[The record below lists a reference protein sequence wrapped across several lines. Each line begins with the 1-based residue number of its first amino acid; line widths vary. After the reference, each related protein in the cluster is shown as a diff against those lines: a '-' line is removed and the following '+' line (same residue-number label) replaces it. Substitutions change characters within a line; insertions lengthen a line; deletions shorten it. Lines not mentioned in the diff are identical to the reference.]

1 MRINFNKEKS
11 RIQRIRLVAGAI
23 RIELIS
29 LVLETKAQPL
39 YQTPKQRSYYITK
52 KDVCQLFLRLK
63 KGFFI
68 KGVTFLKKREEYNE
82 KASNIIYGRCVFG

>member
-1 MRINFNKEKS
+1 MFIGTLLELCWKSNKVPIDGTRYSIKKAS
-11 RIQRIRLVAGAI
+11 QPQYLVLKRYLAGAI

-52 KDVCQLFLRLK
+52 KRFCQLFYSK
-63 KGFFI
+63 NGI
-68 KGVTFLKKREEYNE
+68 KF
-82 KASNIIYGRCVFG
+82 

>member
-1 MRINFNKEKS
+1 MRKKMKIKK
-11 RIQRIRLVAGAI
+11 RILELLLELYWNSKKIPTPSHKILYKKNTLQPQDIVVERILAGAI

-52 KDVCQLFLRLK
+52 KTFCQLF
-63 KGFFI
+63 F
-68 KGVTFLKKREEYNE
+68 
-82 KASNIIYGRCVFG
+82 C